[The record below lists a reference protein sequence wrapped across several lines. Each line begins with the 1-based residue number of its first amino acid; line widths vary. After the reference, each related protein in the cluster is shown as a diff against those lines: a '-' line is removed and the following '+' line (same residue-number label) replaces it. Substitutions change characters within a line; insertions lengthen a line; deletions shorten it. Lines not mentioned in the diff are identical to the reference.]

1 MQLLLVQRA
10 AGGLTIGDTHVYDEP
25 FDFAVEEHLYD
36 ELRPGPRRVL
46 GLAAAPG
53 GPALGRRLHRGH
65 RRPHLLPVQPRP
77 RGRGGDRA
85 GRAGH
90 DPVAGHRRGDL
101 GGTDPMTTPIR
112 LAALDMAGTTVA
124 DDGAVEEAFQAA
136 LDAVGLVAGDLMDDP
151 GAYIR
156 RTMGQSKI
164 TVFTELL
171 GGDRH
176 RAEQANAAFEAA
188 FDQAVDRGEVAALPG
203 SVEAFAALRDGGVR
217 ICLTT
222 GFSPATR
229 DRIVGRSGWRGLVD
243 LALSPADAGR
253 GRPWPDMILTAV
265 LRLRID
271 DVAEVAVAGDTTSR
285 PGRRHPVGGL
295 GRGRGAHRGPH
306 PGRAGRGAPHP
317 PARTRSPT
325 CPALVL
331 G

>member
-1 MQLLLVQRA
+1 
-10 AGGLTIGDTHVYDEP
+10 
-25 FDFAVEEHLYD
+25 
-36 ELRPGPRRVL
+36 
-46 GLAAAPG
+46 
-53 GPALGRRLHRGH
+53 
-65 RRPHLLPVQPRP
+65 
-77 RGRGGDRA
+77 
-85 GRAGH
+85 
-90 DPVAGHRRGDL
+90 
-101 GGTDPMTTPIR
+101 MTTPIR

-124 DDGAVEEAFQAA
+124 DEGAVEEAFQSA

-176 RAEQANAAFEAA
+176 RAEAANTAFEEA

-203 SVEAFAALRDGGVR
+203 SADTFADLRAGGVR
-217 ICLTT
+217 LCLTT

-229 DRIVGRSGWRGLVD
+229 NRIISTLGWAGLID

-271 DVAEVAVAGDTTSR
+271 DVAEVAVVGDTTSDLIAGTR
-285 PGRRHPVGGL
+285 SGASIVAGVL
-295 GRGRGAHRGPH
+295 TGAHT
-306 PGRAGRGAPHP
+306 AGELAAAPH
-317 PARTRSPT
+317 TH
-325 CPALVL
+325 LL
-331 G
+331 GSVVELPGLIFG

>member
-1 MQLLLVQRA
+1 
-10 AGGLTIGDTHVYDEP
+10 
-25 FDFAVEEHLYD
+25 
-36 ELRPGPRRVL
+36 
-46 GLAAAPG
+46 
-53 GPALGRRLHRGH
+53 
-65 RRPHLLPVQPRP
+65 
-77 RGRGGDRA
+77 
-85 GRAGH
+85 
-90 DPVAGHRRGDL
+90 
-101 GGTDPMTTPIR
+101 MTAPIR

-124 DDGAVEEAFQAA
+124 DEGAVEEAFQAA
-136 LDAVGLVAGDLMDDP
+136 LDAVGLTAGNLMDDP

-176 RAEQANAAFEAA
+176 RAEAANTAFEAA

-203 SVEAFAALRDGGVR
+203 SEDVFAALRAGGVR

-229 DRIVGRSGWRGLVD
+229 DRIIGALGWEGLVD

-271 DVAEVAVAGDTTSR
+271 DVAEVAVAGDTTSDLIAGMR
-285 PGRRHPVGGL
+285 SGASIVAGVL
-295 GRGRGAHRGPH
+295 TGAHS
-306 PGRAGRGAPHP
+306 AEELAEAPH
-317 PARTRSPT
+317 TH
-325 CPALVL
+325 LL
-331 G
+331 GSVRELPELLLG

>member
-1 MQLLLVQRA
+1 
-10 AGGLTIGDTHVYDEP
+10 
-25 FDFAVEEHLYD
+25 
-36 ELRPGPRRVL
+36 
-46 GLAAAPG
+46 
-53 GPALGRRLHRGH
+53 
-65 RRPHLLPVQPRP
+65 
-77 RGRGGDRA
+77 
-85 GRAGH
+85 
-90 DPVAGHRRGDL
+90 
-101 GGTDPMTTPIR
+101 MTAPIR

-124 DDGAVEEAFQAA
+124 DEGAVEEAFQAA
-136 LDAVGLVAGDLMDDP
+136 LDAVGLTAGNLMDDP

-176 RAEQANAAFEAA
+176 RAEAANTAFEAA

-203 SVEAFAALRDGGVR
+203 SEDVFAALRAGGVR

-229 DRIVGRSGWRGLVD
+229 DRIIGALGWDGLVD

-271 DVAEVAVAGDTTSR
+271 DVAEVAVAGDTTSDLIAGMR
-285 PGRRHPVGGL
+285 SGASIVAGVL
-295 GRGRGAHRGPH
+295 TGAHS
-306 PGRAGRGAPHP
+306 AEELAEAPH
-317 PARTRSPT
+317 TH
-325 CPALVL
+325 LL
-331 G
+331 GSVRELPELLLS